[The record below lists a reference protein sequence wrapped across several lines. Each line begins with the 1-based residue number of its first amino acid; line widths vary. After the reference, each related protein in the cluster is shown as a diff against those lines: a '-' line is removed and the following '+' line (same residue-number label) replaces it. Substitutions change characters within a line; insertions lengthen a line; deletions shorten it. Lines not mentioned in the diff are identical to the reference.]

1 MSNQPTEI
9 AIVKIDGGCHCGYVL
24 YEAEAD
30 PAKASICHCTD
41 CQVLSGTAFRTVVRA
56 EEGTFKLLAGEP
68 TIYVKT
74 ADSGTKRAQAFCP
87 RCGTPIYAT
96 SVGAGAKIYSIRT
109 GSLRQRDRFVPRRQ
123 IWFRSRQRWLPE
135 LVSIPSVDTDA

>member
-1 MSNQPTEI
+1 
-9 AIVKIDGGCHCGYVL
+9 VKIDGSCHCGYIT

-30 PAKASICHCTD
+30 PAKAGAICHCTD
-41 CQVLSGTAFRTVVRA
+41 CQVLSGTAFRTVIRA
-56 EEGTFKLLAGEP
+56 EAGSFKLLSGEP

-96 SVGAGAKIYSIRT
+96 AAGDGPKIYSIRA
-109 GSLRQRDRFVPRRQ
+109 GSVRQRDAFVPRRQ
-123 IWFRSRQRWLPE
+123 IWFRSRQRWLGE
-135 LVSIPSVDTDA
+135 LASIPGIEADA